1 MGIHKITSQVID
13 YAERAADMADAAQ
26 GKHHRRTSGSGW
38 LLLPASGAAVY
49 ALLRSERFSRQAK
62 GVIQDAKTRATEL
75 PEDLLTLVRETVNGD
90 GASSRAEGQASRQTS
105 SARKPASGRKTTA
118 RKRTARKTASASR

>member
-13 YAERAADMADAAQ
+13 YAERVADMADAAQ
-26 GKHHRRTSGSGW
+26 GKHHRRDGKSGW

-62 GVIQDAKTRATEL
+62 GVIDDAKTRASEL
-75 PEDLLTLVRETVNGD
+75 PEDLIGLVREAVNGN
-90 GASSRAEGQASRQTS
+90 GATQTGRQASRPTS
-105 SARKPASGRKTTA
+105 PPRTRSSSRKTAARKTTA
-118 RKRTARKTASASR
+118 RKTATR